1 MIKKFP
7 EPYKTGV
14 CLLNPNMIIPYIIT
28 PDCHPDSRDEGT
40 AFHSAK
46 TRLYGKGVC
55 YWAKDGGVAKFGNVC
70 SDFEEGNNCRVSKTK
85 EDSD

>member
-28 PDCHPDSRDEGT
+28 PEG
-40 AFHSAK
+40 K
-46 TRLYGKGVC
+46 CVC
-55 YWAKDGGVAKFGNVC
+55 YWARDGGIAKLGNTC
-70 SDFEEGNNCRVSKTK
+70 SDFEEEIPNSEFPDSLSSAQFIPLAGRNRIPNSS